1 MRDGESV
8 AEEGGSTGEI
18 NWGEVYRQIDKAQ
31 EETGGGQL
39 APEERSRVLKERAK
53 GLARRSGGKEVADY
67 LEVVAFSLGDETYA
81 FESAHVREV
90 YPLRGLTPLPCTP
103 PFVRGVVNVRGQIL
117 SVVDIKRFF
126 DLPEEELT
134 DLSRVLILRSGDMEF
149 GVLAD
154 AILGTRRVALAE
166 VQGSLPTLTDIRGE
180 YLRGVTG
187 ERMVILD
194 AEKLLSAPE
203 IIVDEEAS

>member
-1 MRDGESV
+1 MRDEEPV
-8 AEEGGSTGEI
+8 AADKGSKGEI
-18 NWGEVYRQIDKAQ
+18 DWSEVYRRIDEVQ
-31 EETGGGQL
+31 GEVGGRM
-39 APEERSRVLKERAK
+39 APEERSRILKERAK
-53 GLARRSGGKEVADY
+53 GLARRSGGEVVADY
-67 LEVVAFSLGDETYA
+67 LEVVTFSLGRETYA

-90 YPLRGLTPLPCTP
+90 CPLRGLTPLPCTP

-134 DLSRVLILRSGDMEF
+134 DMSRIIILRSDDMEF

-154 AILGTRRVALAE
+154 AILGTRRVPLTE
-166 VQGSLPTLTDIRGE
+166 VQVSLPTLTDIRGE

-187 ERMVILD
+187 ERTVILD

-203 IIVDEEAS
+203 IVVNEEVD